1 MSLLQADLPG
11 LTSLV
16 KTFRAIADLLERW
29 VEAEPAA
36 GEARHPIPKYDLD
49 EVAEQFSNM
58 LKELEKG
65 GDRGVFAYQHFDA
78 IADSLRAAA
87 DALHKE

>member
-1 MSLLQADLPG
+1 MTLLKEDSPALKSLI
-11 LTSLV
+11 
-16 KTFRAIADLLERW
+16 KTFRDIADLLERW
-29 VEAEPAA
+29 IEAEPAA
-36 GEARHPIPKYDLD
+36 DEAGHPMPKYGLD
-49 EVAEQFSNM
+49 EVAEQFGNM
-58 LKELEKG
+58 LKELRKG

>member
-1 MSLLQADLPG
+1 MTLLAQDSPA
-11 LTSLV
+11 LTRLV
-16 KTFRAIADLLERW
+16 KDFRAIADLLERW
-29 VEAEPAA
+29 IEAEPAA
-36 GEARHPIPKYDLD
+36 DEAGHPMPKYALD

-58 LKELEKG
+58 LKELRKS

-78 IADSLRAAA
+78 IAHSLRAAA